1 VKNLIL
7 GLLVASILLI
17 PVGSQEVFAPG
28 HFVDQNPPDFRGKD
42 CSALFQFF
50 SVPEPGVLVS
60 SEGCAAFSS
69 ELSDFPLEQ
78 RCEEITNDDVNTPDT
93 VEGLACHMEMPN
105 FVDQFDT
112 KLIRFQVVYSGVEP
126 IINNVKPKGGE
137 DCEQIGFGSSTQY
150 FFADYI
156 CHPNPDNDRIW
167 LELQPGTF
175 IEDALVD
182 TWSFGKIVG
191 GDLLPIDSTALLLA
205 AAQSPSTWLTSL
217 AIAALGIGAYVFT
230 RNPNNMRNI
239 KVILRD
245 YLDRL

>member
-1 VKNLIL
+1 MKNLIL
-7 GLLVASILLI
+7 GLMFAGILLI
-17 PVGSQEVFAPG
+17 PLGSQQVFAPG

-50 SVPEPGVLVS
+50 SVPDPGVLVN
-60 SEGCAAFSS
+60 SEDCAAFSS
-69 ELSDFPLEQ
+69 ELSDFPLDQ
-78 RCEEITNDDVNTPDT
+78 RCEEFFLDDVATPDS
-93 VEGLACHMEMPN
+93 VVGLACHMEMPN
-105 FVDQFDT
+105 FVDSFDT
-112 KLIRFQVVYSGVEP
+112 KHIRFQIVYDGVEP
-126 IINNVKPKGGE
+126 TIVNVKPQGG
-137 DCEQIGFGSSTQY
+137 DNCEQIGFGSSSNY
-150 FFADYI
+150 FFADYE

-191 GDLLPIDSTALLLA
+191 GESLPIDSTALLLA
-205 AAQSPSTWLTSL
+205 AAQSPSAWVTSL

-230 RNPNNMRNI
+230 RNPCNMRNI

>member
-7 GLLVASILLI
+7 GLMFAAILLI
-17 PVGSQEVFAPG
+17 PVGSQQVFAPG
-28 HFVDQNPPDFRGKD
+28 HFVDQNPPDFRGND

-50 SVPEPGVLVS
+50 SVPDPGVLVS

-69 ELSDFPLEQ
+69 ELSDFPLHQ
-78 RCEEITNDDVNTPDT
+78 RCEEFFPEGSSPDS
-93 VEGLACHMEMPN
+93 VVGLACHMEMPN
-105 FVDQFDT
+105 FVDSFDT
-112 KLIRFQVVYSGVEP
+112 KLIRFQVVYTGVEP
-126 IINNVKPKGGE
+126 IINNVKPQGG
-137 DCEQIGFGSSTQY
+137 DNCEQIGFGSSFNY

-175 IEDALVD
+175 ILDALVD

-191 GDLLPIDSTALLLA
+191 GENLPIDSTALLLA
-205 AAQSPSTWLTSL
+205 AAQSPSAWVTSL
-217 AIAALGIGAYVFT
+217 AIAALGIGAYVFS
-230 RNPNNMRNI
+230 RNPSNMRNI